1 MRPVFADP
9 KTDFVFKRIFGAE
22 VHKRLLIELLNA
34 LLELDD
40 EHKIIDL
47 KYLTPEQHVP
57 VDELKLS
64 LVDVKCFDQSGRHYV
79 VEMQVLNVEGFEK
92 RVVYNTSKAYVMQ
105 LRTGEDYPQLDDV
118 VGVTICDFLLWPEPP
133 EEGSK
138 PVPMLSRWRM
148 QEQHSNAR
156 ALSQVQYVFLELPK
170 YRAGEDPQGLIDRWA
185 YFFREAENLD
195 MVPSALAGPPFSE
208 ALEVARIANFTAME
222 LEIYDQSKIE
232 EQDARGA
239 LSLAVRQGREAGLA
253 EGREEGLAE
262 GREEGLAEGR
272 EEGLAEGREEGRAE
286 GREAGRAEALRLA
299 VRALC
304 GAFGIEIDARRE
316 ATLATMGAPEL
327 EALQQRL
334 LDERSWS

>member
-1 MRPVFADP
+1 
-9 KTDFVFKRIFGAE
+9 
-22 VHKRLLIELLNA
+22 
-34 LLELDD
+34 
-40 EHKIIDL
+40 
-47 KYLTPEQHVP
+47 
-57 VDELKLS
+57 
-64 LVDVKCFDQSGRHYV
+64 
-79 VEMQVLNVEGFEK
+79 
-92 RVVYNTSKAYVMQ
+92 
-105 LRTGEDYPQLDDV
+105 
-118 VGVTICDFLLWPEPP
+118 
-133 EEGSK
+133 
-138 PVPMLSRWRM
+138 
-148 QEQHSNAR
+148 
-156 ALSQVQYVFLELPK
+156 VQYVFLELPK